1 MCLIA
6 FYSKEIQ
13 KFDGKNIS
21 SSSSIF
27 QHGFD
32 EWFGA
37 PNCHFKYG
45 KKRGPNI
52 PVYNNEK
59 MIGRYYQDF
68 SIDTGKGLSNYT
80 NILKTEALRYIYKR
94 QESAKIEPKPF
105 FLYWAPDATHG
116 PTYASQVELK
126 PEQTF
131 ENI

>member
-1 MCLIA
+1 
-6 FYSKEIQ
+6 
-13 KFDGKNIS
+13 
-21 SSSSIF
+21 
-27 QHGFD
+27 
-32 EWFGA
+32 
-37 PNCHFKYG
+37 
-45 KKRGPNI
+45 
-52 PVYNNEK
+52 

-126 PEQTF
+126 PGQTF
-131 ENI
+131 ENTGVSLGWVNGYNGTHLF

>member
-1 MCLIA
+1 
-6 FYSKEIQ
+6 
-13 KFDGKNIS
+13 
-21 SSSSIF
+21 
-27 QHGFD
+27 
-32 EWFGA
+32 
-37 PNCHFKYG
+37 
-45 KKRGPNI
+45 
-52 PVYNNEK
+52 

-126 PEQTF
+126 PDKLLRTF
-131 ENI
+131 TLTLMDTGSRGSGGKFLS